1 MGKRSK
7 GKELSEKKDVII
19 KISRKLHWSW
29 HVSCGNWQMAGYGDS
44 LEDAEKQA
52 LDYVKGITNHGV
64 VQIVHD
70 NLQ

>member
-1 MGKRSK
+1 
-7 GKELSEKKDVII
+7 
-19 KISRKLHWSW
+19 
-29 HVSCGNWQMAGYGDS
+29 MAGYGDS